1 MHILSISTISNHS
14 SIFGR
19 IFTIFGQIKSNMEDR
34 GNLFLVGALIQAL
47 KFAIIFTHIYIILYY
62 IILLNNTAI

>member
-19 IFTIFGQIKSNMEDR
+19 IFTIFGQIKSNMADR
-34 GNLFLVGALIQAL
+34 GNPFLVGALSPSSQVRD
-47 KFAIIFTHIYIILYY
+47 KFKSSKA
-62 IILLNNTAI
+62 